1 MEALLLEYENKEAL
15 DQALSTL
22 SNSNSKGVVVTA
34 LTREELQIIGRRRLI
49 ELKEKI
55 DVDGFGDDDEITE
68 EKIQAII
75 DEVRQKRYDEERIQR
90 RN

>member
-55 DVDGFGDDDEITE
+55 DADGFGDDDEITE
-68 EKIQAII
+68 EEIQAII

>member
-15 DQALSTL
+15 DHALVTL
-22 SNSNSKGVVVTA
+22 SNANAKGVVITA

-55 DVDGFGDDDEITE
+55 DADGFGDEDEITE
-68 EKIQAII
+68 EEIQAMV
-75 DEVRQKRYDEERIQR
+75 DEVRQKRYDEEKIQR